1 MVSSH
6 LRTTKYSAKNAL
18 KMLFATP
25 VITFHL
31 TLDTGE
37 KATYQPIYSNATIRT
52 LALAETILN
61 VLLDMKENSVT
72 LVGNSMVTGIRENLT
87 MSANNA
93 CLIPPIPGVWLES
106 VSLFYYILEY

>member
-6 LRTTKYSAKNAL
+6 LRTTRSSAKNAL

-25 VITFHL
+25 VTTYHL

-37 KATYQPIYSNATIRT
+37 KATYQPIFSNATIKM
-52 LALAETILN
+52 LALAETTLN

-72 LVGNSMVTGIRENLT
+72 LAGNLMVTGIRENLT

-93 CLIPPIPGVWLES
+93 CLIPPILGVWLES
-106 VSLFYYILEY
+106 VS